1 MKRIIRLEVLDGYRV
16 RLAFDDGV
24 SGVVDFS
31 AKARTGVYAP
41 WQDYAYFR
49 RARIGDAGELI
60 WDDQLAFGANS
71 LWLRIT
77 GQPPETLSPG
87 FAAPSLHA

>member
-1 MKRIIRLEVLDGYRV
+1 MKRITQVEVLDGYRV

-24 SGVVDFS
+24 EGIVDFS
-31 AKARTGVYAP
+31 AKPRTGVYAP

-60 WDDQLAFGANS
+60 WDDQLDFGANT

-77 GQPPETLSPG
+77 GHPPEALAPG
-87 FAAPSLHA
+87 FASPALHA

>member
-1 MKRIIRLEVLDGYRV
+1 MKRITRLDILDGYRV

-24 SGVVDFS
+24 EGVVDFS
-31 AKARTGVYAP
+31 AKPRIGVYAA
-41 WQDYAYFR
+41 WQDYGHFR

-60 WDDQLAFGANS
+60 WDEQIDFSANT

-77 GQPPETLSPG
+77 GKPPEALSPG
-87 FAAPSLHA
+87 FASPAVHA